1 MQASS
6 FPTPEP
12 GGGPESSPQTSL
24 PGPSTAPPR
33 EPAKRRTALWGTL
46 LALAVLAGGAAF
58 YLNTRANQKVASK
71 SGGIVT
77 IATVAVGMGGLNET
91 IRVSGTIAA
100 QNFAALLAPRIS
112 GSRGDFNR
120 GGDRGGG
127 GGGGMGD
134 FSLVLLKLENA
145 GKHVKA
151 GDVVAEFD
159 PQFQSQRLDDYK
171 DSVVQLENTIKK
183 MLANLAA
190 TKEAHDQDVR
200 TAKADWDKRP
210 ARPEDRRRALADRRR
225 EVQAGGGRGRG
236 EVQAVGGGVRAGGRI
251 PAGRRSAAPN

>member
-1 MQASS
+1 MQASSS

-77 IATVAVGMGGLNET
+77 IPTVAVAMGGLNET

-100 QNFAALLAPRIS
+100 QNFAALLAPRIR

-134 FSLVLLKLENA
+134 FSLVLLKLAERRQACQDRRCGGPVRPSIPGPAVRRLQGFGGAA
-145 GKHVKA
+145 GEH
-151 GDVVAEFD
+151 D
-159 PQFQSQRLDDYK
+159 PQDAGQ
-171 DSVVQLENTIKK
+171 
-183 MLANLAA
+183 
-190 TKEAHDQDVR
+190 
-200 TAKADWDKRP
+200 P
-210 ARPEDRRRALADRRR
+210 ARLPRKPTTRTC
-225 EVQAGGGRGRG
+225 
-236 EVQAVGGGVRAGGRI
+236 VRPRPTGKARC
-251 PAGRRSAAPN
+251 ST